1 MATFLHNILTPE
13 FALVFVAMLICLV
26 GYGVPG
32 FQARASGG
40 FVWLLWFLGGV
51 LCLVV
56 CVKIAF
62 GV

>member
-1 MATFLHNILTPE
+1 MASFLHNVLTPE
-13 FALVFVAMLICLV
+13 FALTFVAMLICIL
-26 GYGVPG
+26 GYGYAG

-40 FVWLLWFLGGV
+40 FAWLLWFLGGV